1 MIDQP
6 IVFYAVAVT
15 SENYEAMEN
24 ELSGTL
30 TEEELS
36 DIRGGKIRLELIPRG
51 VGRLEVRATNLYHEI
66 TGSDTVHMDI
76 TVRNYGTRIV
86 DNIRIRTEN
95 PLNWTSS
102 VEPVLIPSLS
112 PEEETMVSI
121 NIVPPPDVNVGAQE
135 VRIRTEAYADNR
147 RVETEDKTVRIQV
160 NARTSVGWTLLLV
173 LLLIGLVVGIVV
185 FGIKISRR

>member
-1 MIDQP
+1 
-6 IVFYAVAVT
+6 
-15 SENYEAMEN
+15 
-24 ELSGTL
+24 
-30 TEEELS
+30 
-36 DIRGGKIRLELIPRG
+36 
-51 VGRLEVRATNLYHEI
+51 
-66 TGSDTVHMDI
+66 
-76 TVRNYGTRIV
+76 V

-112 PEEETMVSI
+112 PEEEAMVSI
-121 NIVPPPDVNVGAQE
+121 DIIPPADVNVGAQE

-173 LLLIGLVVGIVV
+173 LLLVGLVVGIVV
-185 FGIKISRR
+185 FGIRISRR